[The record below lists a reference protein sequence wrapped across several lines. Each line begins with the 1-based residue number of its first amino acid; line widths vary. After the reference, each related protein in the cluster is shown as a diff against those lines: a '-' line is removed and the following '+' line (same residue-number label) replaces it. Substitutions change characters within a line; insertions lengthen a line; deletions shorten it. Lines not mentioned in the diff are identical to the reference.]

1 MRERHAVESP
11 KSLYLI
17 LRVVEYVYNMHACH
31 VMHQGKGRGK
41 KFKKVKEKKEKRW
54 KKVDGVRKVEGTGK
68 ERFTVDETGVQVNV

>member
-1 MRERHAVESP
+1 MGWAVDRWLRGETGMKAQLRSIDRSLCEGMAERHTVESP

-41 KFKKVKEKKEKRW
+41 RLKR
-54 KKVDGVRKVEGTGK
+54 
-68 ERFTVDETGVQVNV
+68 